1 MDVGWVIGWGIQK
14 NGFLSALRLIPHPMI
29 TVAQPFQPEMHLCT
43 ERLNSCACE
52 WMRQGSHHLGDK
64 PLEKREWENTH
75 HIPSKL
81 HTLHTIQTQSLEKPS
96 QMSNAP
102 RCFDFFLQFF
112 HLACSIVGHLRIGLR
127 LRHWL
132 PFWRALTTF
141 LVPITTQ
148 NLGFLLGKTNQTGE
162 SC

>member
-1 MDVGWVIGWGIQK
+1 MGYGWCIQK

-96 QMSNAP
+96 QMSIAP
-102 RCFDFFLQFF
+102 RFFDFFLAVFF
-112 HLACSIVGHLRIGLR
+112 TSPVA
-127 LRHWL
+127 
-132 PFWRALTTF
+132 
-141 LVPITTQ
+141 
-148 NLGFLLGKTNQTGE
+148 LLGTCGLDFAFVIGCLFGVLSPLSSSQSPRKTWDFCWGKQIRLE
-162 SC
+162 SRADN